1 VLQYILS
8 RAYVEERPV
17 LIGLSALSFSFR
29 CGLVGRGTARAVPS
43 PLGVDA
49 IIALAVRA
57 GLQSIE
63 LPLALLPDLDPGR
76 LAALRE
82 RLASCG
88 LTPVVDCDASDDEQ
102 IAAAIPAAAALGARV
117 LRVLASPVLEG
128 ARVAFTSDW
137 EAYLGE
143 VIERLAAA
151 RPLAERHGVTLA
163 VENHQDLTAD
173 DLLRVVAEVGG
184 PNIGVTFDPVNALVV
199 AEDPF
204 SALQRLAPHIRNVHL
219 SDYVAYPSHEGW
231 RLVRCALGEGDLNLR
246 RLLVLLAALAPA
258 TTCQIE
264 LVNHS
269 ARHVRLLTDT
279 WWRGYPPRDIR
290 EVLPVLREFAA
301 PARSRDDDW
310 RTPWERGAPAEQIAL
325 YEDQQYASSLS
336 YLRAIGALPR
346 P

>member
-1 VLQYILS
+1 M
-8 RAYVEERPV
+8 
-17 LIGLSALSFSFR
+17 LIGLSALSFSYR
-29 CGLVGRGTARAVPS
+29 CGLVGRGTPRAVPS

-49 IIALAVRA
+49 VVALAARA
-57 GLQSIE
+57 GLQSVE
-63 LPLALLPDLDPGR
+63 LPLSLLPDLAAPR

-82 RLASCG
+82 RLAVCG
-88 LTPVVDCDASDDEQ
+88 LTPVADLDVADAAGLE
-102 IAAAIPAAAALGARV
+102 AAIPAAAALGARV

-128 ARVAFTSDW
+128 ARVAFAPDW
-137 EAYLGE
+137 GAYLDG
-143 VIERLAAA
+143 VIATLRAAA
-151 RPLAERHGVTLA
+151 PLAERHGVTIAL
-163 VENHQDLTAD
+163 ENHQDLTSD

-184 PNIGVTFDPVNALVV
+184 PIGVTFDPVNALVV

-204 SALQRLAPHIRNVHL
+204 AALHRLAPHVRNVHL

-246 RLLVLLAALAPA
+246 RLLVLLAGLAPEA
-258 TTCQIE
+258 TCQIE
-264 LVNHS
+264 LVSHS
-269 ARHVRLLTDT
+269 ARHVRLLTDA
-279 WWRGYPPRDIR
+279 WWRGYPARDIR

-310 RTPWERGAPAEQIAL
+310 RTPWERGAPAEQISL

-336 YLRAIGALPR
+336 YLRSIGALPR

>member
-1 VLQYILS
+1 
-8 RAYVEERPV
+8 V

-29 CGLVGRGTARAVPS
+29 CGLVGRGTPRAMPT

-49 IIALAVRA
+49 VVALAARA
-57 GLQSIE
+57 GLQAVE
-63 LPLALLPDLDPGR
+63 LPLALLPDLAPPR
-76 LAALRE
+76 LTALRE
-82 RLASCG
+82 RLAVCG
-88 LTPVVDCDASDDEQ
+88 LTPVADFDVVDPAGLE
-102 IAAAIPAAAALGARV
+102 AAIPAAAKLGARV

-137 EAYLGE
+137 AAYLDE
-143 VIERLAAA
+143 VIATLRAA
-151 RPLAERHGVTLA
+151 RPLAEKHGVTLA
-163 VENHQDLTAD
+163 LENHQDLTCD
-173 DLLRVVAEVGG
+173 DLLRVVEAVGG
-184 PNIGVTFDPVNALVV
+184 PNIGITFDPVNALIV

-204 SALQRLAPHIRNVHL
+204 AALHRLAPYVRNVHL

-246 RLLVLLAALAPA
+246 RLLVLLAALAPGA
-258 TTCQIE
+258 PCQIE
-264 LVNHS
+264 LVSHS
-269 ARHVRLLTDT
+269 ARHVRLLTDA
-279 WWRGYPPRDIR
+279 WWRGYPARDIR

-325 YEDQQYASSLS
+325 YEDQQYAASLS

>member
-1 VLQYILS
+1 M
-8 RAYVEERPV
+8 

-29 CGLVGRGTARAVPS
+29 CGLVGRGTPRAVPN
-43 PLGVDA
+43 PMGVEA

-63 LPLALLPDLDPGR
+63 LPLNLLPDLAPPR
-76 LAALRE
+76 LSALRE
-82 RLASCG
+82 RLTVCG
-88 LTPVVDCDASDDEQ
+88 LTPVVDVDTLDE
-102 IAAAIPAAAALGARV
+102 ATLEAAIPAAATLGARV

-128 ARVAFTSDW
+128 ARVAFTPDW
-137 EAYLGE
+137 AAYLDQA
-143 VIERLAAA
+143 IATLKAA
-151 RPLAERHGVTLA
+151 RPLAERHGVTMAL
-163 VENHQDLTAD
+163 ENHQDLTAD

-184 PNIGVTFDPVNALVV
+184 PSMGVTFDPVNALVV

-204 SALQRLAPHIRNVHL
+204 AVLHRLAPHVRNVHL

-246 RLLVLLAALAPA
+246 RLLVLLAALAPGA
-258 TTCQIE
+258 PCQIE
-264 LVNHS
+264 LVSHS
-269 ARHVRLLTDT
+269 ARHVRLLTDA
-279 WWRGYPPRDIR
+279 WWGGYPPRDIR
-290 EVLPVLREFAA
+290 DVLPVLREFAA

-325 YEDQQYASSLS
+325 YEDQQYAASLN
-336 YLRAIGALPR
+336 YLRSIGALSR

>member
-1 VLQYILS
+1 
-8 RAYVEERPV
+8 V

-29 CGLVGRGTARAVPS
+29 CGLVGRGTPRAVAS
-43 PLGVDA
+43 PMGVEA
-49 IIALAVRA
+49 VIALAVRA

-63 LPLALLPDLDPGR
+63 LPLSLLPDLAQPR

-82 RLASCG
+82 RLTVCG
-88 LTPVVDCDASDDEQ
+88 LTPVVDVDTLDE
-102 IAAAIPAAAALGARV
+102 ATLEAAIPAAAALGARI

-128 ARVAFTSDW
+128 ARVAFTPDW
-137 EAYLGE
+137 ATYLDQ
-143 VIERLAAA
+143 VIASLQAA

-163 VENHQDLTAD
+163 LENHQDLTAD

-184 PNIGVTFDPVNALVV
+184 SHIGVTFDPVNALVV

-204 SALQRLAPHIRNVHL
+204 AVLHRLAPHVRNVHL

-246 RLLVLLAALAPA
+246 RMLVLLAALAPSA
-258 TTCQIE
+258 PCQIE
-264 LVNHS
+264 LVSHS
-269 ARHVRLLTDT
+269 ARHVRLLTDA
-279 WWRGYPPRDIR
+279 WWGGYPPRDIR
-290 EVLPVLREFAA
+290 DVLPVLREFAA

-325 YEDQQYASSLS
+325 YEDQQYAASLN
-336 YLRAIGALPR
+336 YLRAIGALSR

>member
-1 VLQYILS
+1 
-8 RAYVEERPV
+8 V

-29 CGLVGRGTARAVPS
+29 CGLVGRGTARAVAS

-57 GLQSIE
+57 GLQSVEI
-63 LPLALLPDLDPGR
+63 PLALLPDHAPER
-76 LAALRE
+76 LSALRE
-82 RLASCG
+82 RIASCG
-88 LTPVVDCDASDDEQ
+88 LTLVVDCDVGDTALIE
-102 IAAAIPAAAALGARV
+102 AAIPAAAALGARV
-117 LRVLASPVLEG
+117 LRLLVSPVLEG

-143 VIERLAAA
+143 VIARIRAV
-151 RPLAERHGVTLA
+151 RPLAEKHGITLA
-163 VENHQDLTAD
+163 IENHQDLTSD
-173 DLLRVVAEVGG
+173 DLLRIVEAVSG
-184 PNIGVTFDPVNALVV
+184 PNVGVTFDPVNALIV

-204 SALQRLAPHIRNVHL
+204 AALHRLAPHVRNIHL

-246 RLLVLLAALAPA
+246 RLLVLIAALTPSAP
-258 TTCQIE
+258 CQIE
-264 LVNHS
+264 LVSHS
-269 ARHVRLLTDT
+269 ARHVRLLTDS
-279 WWRGYPPRDIR
+279 WWRGYPARDIR

-325 YEDQQYASSLS
+325 YEDQQYAASLN

>member
-1 VLQYILS
+1 
-8 RAYVEERPV
+8 V

-29 CGLVGRGTARAVPS
+29 CGLVGRGTPRAVAS
-43 PLGVDA
+43 PMGVEA

-63 LPLALLPDLDPGR
+63 LPLNLLPDLAPPR

-82 RLASCG
+82 RLTVCG
-88 LTPVVDCDASDDEQ
+88 LTPVVDLDVLDE
-102 IAAAIPAAAALGARV
+102 AALEAAIPAAATLGARV

-128 ARVAFTSDW
+128 ARVAFTPNWS
-137 EAYLGE
+137 AYLDE
-143 VIERLAAA
+143 VIVKLRAA
-151 RPLAERHGVTLA
+151 RPLAERHGVTIAL
-163 VENHQDLTAD
+163 ENHQDLTAD

-184 PNIGVTFDPVNALVV
+184 PNMGVTFDPVNALVV

-204 SALQRLAPHIRNVHL
+204 SVLHRLAPHVRNVHL

-246 RLLVLLAALAPA
+246 RMLVLLAALAPSA
-258 TTCQIE
+258 PCQIE
-264 LVNHS
+264 LVSHS
-269 ARHVRLLTDT
+269 ARHVRLLTDA
-279 WWRGYPPRDIR
+279 WWGGYPARDIR
-290 EVLPVLREFAA
+290 DVLPVLREFAA

-310 RTPWERGAPAEQIAL
+310 RTPWERGAAAEQIAL
-325 YEDQQYASSLS
+325 YEDQQYAASLS
-336 YLRAIGALPR
+336 YLRSIGALAR